1 MDFGIVAK
9 FTEFENLC
17 NAEHIS
23 KKDYKIL
30 KSKYKDLLYYIK
42 VETKRG
48 NISNPDE
55 LHQKYLDMLNKAKD
69 CLQS

>member
-1 MDFGIVAK
+1 MDFGIMAK
-9 FTEFENLC
+9 FIEFENLC

-30 KSKYKDLLYYIK
+30 KSKHKDLLYYIK

-55 LHQKYLDMLNKAKD
+55 LRQKYLDMLNTVKNKV
-69 CLQS
+69 